1 MEALLTNPEAF
12 GSTYEESVNRT
23 IEEVRCRI
31 NTTDENYILGAYSP
45 SDELV
50 GMVGFKRETGR
61 KLRHK
66 GKIWGM
72 YVTEA
77 CRKQGTGRMLMQEV
91 ISRAWELDDLLQIN
105 LTVVSTNE
113 GAGRLYRSLGFVV
126 YGIEKKRIAAQ
137 RAIL

>member
-1 MEALLTNPEAF
+1 M
-12 GSTYEESVNRT
+12 
-23 IEEVRCRI
+23 
-31 NTTDENYILGAYSP
+31 
-45 SDELV
+45 
-50 GMVGFKRETGR
+50 
-61 KLRHK
+61 
-66 GKIWGM
+66 GM